1 MWYEYIDN
9 VIFLKK
15 LYCQVPELVHVQID
29 KISLEDEG
37 TKVAIV
43 FDMPNFADN
52 IPEKWHNLGYNS
64 LCIEV
69 DFWYIYDFQMSKN
82 HLLMNGD
89 ISINKEDDLIHV
101 FIKGTVNCQF
111 KAECAI
117 IQKVS
122 GYINTELE

>member
-1 MWYEYIDN
+1 MWYEYIN
-9 VIFLKK
+9 HVIFLKN
-15 LYCQVPELVHVQID
+15 LYCQVPELVHVRIY

-37 TKVAIV
+37 RKVKIV

-64 LCIEV
+64 LCVEV
-69 DFWYIYDFQMSKN
+69 DFWFINDFQMSSD
-82 HLLMNGD
+82 HSLMTGD
-89 ISINKEDDLIHV
+89 ISITKDDDLIHV

-111 KAECAI
+111 KAEYGM

-122 GYINTELE
+122 GYINAELE